1 MEATVNYLLQSGI
14 ALLVLYLFYKL
25 VLRNEPSHTF
35 NRLYLLLAPVAA
47 LLIPLLQLPLPVQ
60 PLLPTAELFPVV
72 QLQEIQ
78 VTGYSTVAAQ
88 SKAPL
93 FTLGQ
98 LALLLYGAVG
108 LLLIARLTIQVLR
121 IRQLAASATPV
132 SSGQTHATLLQ
143 TNAETPAFA
152 FLHYVFLGNQA
163 HLSEKEQAQVLRHEM
178 AHVRL
183 LHTYDVLYYELL
195 TALMWFNPLVWLLK
209 NELRDV
215 HEFQADAEVLTDA
228 HAQEYTAL
236 LAKEALV
243 MAGIPIGSYFQK
255 PQVFRRLRMLQQHG
269 KPTNTLRLLLALPV
283 VLLLL
288 GAFSVSNHVNAT
300 TASLPDE
307 PESLTELLVTAPA
320 RKPALPVG
328 EQKKTGMADLEPA
341 TKTVPPAAGSV
352 TKKETKFTAPITSP
366 NQALETSDKEKPY
379 TYVEQMPQFEGG
391 DTEMMKFLS
400 RNIRYPK
407 DAQEAGKEGLVVLSF
422 VVDRDG
428 SLHDISIV
436 KSLHASLD
444 QEALRVAEAMQ
455 GKWTP
460 GAQNGKTVPVRYT
473 LPVRFAMK

>member
-60 PLLPTAELFPVV
+60 PLLSATEIFPVV
-72 QLQEIQ
+72 QLQEVQ
-78 VTGYSTVAAQ
+78 VTGYATAVEQ
-88 SKAPL
+88 SQAPL
-93 FTLGQ
+93 FTFGQ

-108 LLLIARLTIQVLR
+108 LFLIVRLTIQVLR
-121 IRQLAASATPV
+121 IRRLAAAAIPVPSA
-132 SSGQTHATLLQ
+132 QTAATLLQ
-143 TNAETPAFA
+143 TKGETPAFA

-163 HLSEKEQAQVLRHEM
+163 HLSEKEQAQVLRHEL

-195 TALMWFNPLVWLLK
+195 TALLWFNPLVWLLK

-269 KPTNTLRLLLALPV
+269 KPTSTLRLLLALPV
-283 VLLLL
+283 VLLLTV
-288 GAFSVSNHVNAT
+288 AFSVNNVNAD
-300 TASLPDE
+300 TAQLLEE
-307 PESLTELLVTAPA
+307 PAALTELLVTAPA
-320 RKPALPVG
+320 RVAGIPVG
-328 EQKKTGMADLEPA
+328 KPQASGTVTQEAAPQTPPPA
-341 TKTVPPAAGSV
+341 TASV
-352 TKKETKFTAPITSP
+352 TKKETKFAEPIRSQE
-366 NQALETSDKEKPY
+366 NEASDKVKPY
-379 TYVEQMPQFEGG
+379 TYVEQMPQFKGG
-391 DTEMMKFLS
+391 DTEMMKFLA

-407 DAQEAGKEGLVVLSF
+407 DAQEAGAEGLAVVSF
-422 VVDRDG
+422 VVDKDG
-428 SLHDISIV
+428 SLHDITLL
-436 KSLHASLD
+436 KSLHESLD
-444 QEALRVAEAMQ
+444 KEAMRVVEAMQ
-455 GKWTP
+455 GQWTP
-460 GAQNGKTVPVRYT
+460 GSQNGELVPVRYT